1 MKLKFM
7 SLLVS
12 LFTAMLLVMT
22 EPVGIFALDNNL
34 VPDIDENQNKSLTV
48 YFYVQKL
55 GVDTAIEG
63 AEIGIYKIADLKT
76 ENGSANYSV
85 SETYA
90 SLAKIEKNRDVT
102 FEGISFS
109 ESVSLAKKFAGIA
122 ETLSPV
128 ATAVTDGNG
137 MCKFD
142 ALAQRMYLVRELSAS
157 GDAKKYQLF
166 EPYMISVP
174 LAVSVNGV
182 NEWQYDVLSEPKTKV
197 SSGSHDEVSK
207 QTSDDSRPESSEP
220 SGSADEVSKQTS
232 GESKAEVSKPLVSS
246 PESSS
251 NPPVFTGDSSAR
263 VIIALV
269 GVCFASLAVVLALN
283 NKKKGADENE

>member
-1 MKLKFM
+1 
-7 SLLVS
+7 
-12 LFTAMLLVMT
+12 
-22 EPVGIFALDNNL
+22 
-34 VPDIDENQNKSLTV
+34 
-48 YFYVQKL
+48 
-55 GVDTAIEG
+55 
-63 AEIGIYKIADLKT
+63 
-76 ENGSANYSV
+76 
-85 SETYA
+85 
-90 SLAKIEKNRDVT
+90 
-102 FEGISFS
+102 
-109 ESVSLAKKFAGIA
+109 
-122 ETLSPV
+122 
-128 ATAVTDGNG
+128 

-142 ALAQRMYLVRELSAS
+142 AHAQGMYLVRELSAS

>member
-1 MKLKFM
+1 M
-7 SLLVS
+7 
-12 LFTAMLLVMT
+12 A
-22 EPVGIFALDNNL
+22 
-34 VPDIDENQNKSLTV
+34 V
-48 YFYVQKL
+48 YE
-55 GVDTAIEG
+55 D
-63 AEIGIYKIADLKT
+63 D
-76 ENGSANYSV
+76 
-85 SETYA
+85 
-90 SLAKIEKNRDVT
+90 RDVT

-142 ALAQRMYLVRELSAS
+142 ALAQGMYLVRELSAS

-220 SGSADEVSKQTS
+220 SK
-232 GESKAEVSKPLVSS
+232 
-246 PESSS
+246 PESSV
-251 NPPVFTGDSSAR
+251 PPVFTGDSSAR

-269 GVCFASLAVVLALN
+269 GVCFASLAVVLALT

>member
-12 LFTAMLLVMT
+12 LFTAVLLVMT
-22 EPVGIFALDNNL
+22 EPVGIFALDSNL
-34 VPDIDENQNKSLTV
+34 VPDIDTSQTKSLTV
-48 YFYVQKL
+48 YFYVEKL
-55 GVDTAIEG
+55 GVPTPIDG
-63 AEIGIYKIADLKT
+63 AEIGIYKIADLKA
-76 ENGSANYSV
+76 ENGSANYTV
-85 SETYA
+85 SEAYS
-90 SLAKIEKNRDVT
+90 SLAKTDKNRDVT
-102 FEGISFS
+102 FEGISFG
-109 ESVSLAKKFAGIA
+109 ESVELAKKFADIA
-122 ETLSPV
+122 ETLSPI
-128 ATAVTDGNG
+128 ATGVTDSNG
-137 MCKFD
+137 VYQFND
-142 ALAQRMYLVRELSAS
+142 LEQGMYLVRELSAS
-157 GDAKKYQLF
+157 GEAKKYQLF
-166 EPYMISVP
+166 EPYMVSVP
-174 LAVSVNGV
+174 LAVSVNEV

>member
-63 AEIGIYKIADLKT
+63 AEIGIYKIADLKS
-76 ENGSANYSV
+76 ENGSANYTV
-85 SETYA
+85 SETYS
-90 SLAKIEKNRDVT
+90 SLA
-102 FEGISFS
+102 FS
-109 ESVSLAKKFAGIA
+109 ESVELAKKFADIA
-122 ETLSPV
+122 ETLSPI
-128 ATAVTDGNG
+128 ATGVTDSNG
-137 MCKFD
+137 VYQFND
-142 ALAQRMYLVRELSAS
+142 LEQGMYLVRELSAS
-157 GDAKKYQLF
+157 GEAKKYQLF
-166 EPYMISVP
+166 EPYMVSVP
-174 LAVSVNGV
+174 LAVSVNEV

-220 SGSADEVSKQTS
+220 SK
-232 GESKAEVSKPLVSS
+232 
-246 PESSS
+246 PESSKPES
-251 NPPVFTGDSSAR
+251 SKPESSTPQSSQPESSVPPVFTGDSSAR

-269 GVCFASLAVVLALN
+269 GVCFASLAVVLALT

>member
-63 AEIGIYKIADLKT
+63 AEIGIYKIADLES
-76 ENGSANYSV
+76 ENGSANYTV
-85 SETYA
+85 SETYF
-90 SLAKIEKNRDVT
+90 SLAKIENDKDTT

-109 ESVSLAKKFAGIA
+109 ESVELAKKFANIA

-128 ATAVTDGNG
+128 ATGVTDSNG
-137 MCKFD
+137 VYQFD
-142 ALAQRMYLVRELSAS
+142 NLEKGMYLVRELSAS

-166 EPYMISVP
+166 EPYMVSVP
-174 LAVSVNGV
+174 LAVSVSEV

-207 QTSDDSRPESSEP
+207 QTSDDSKPESSQP
-220 SGSADEVSKQTS
+220 SK
-232 GESKAEVSKPLVSS
+232 
-246 PESSS
+246 PESSQPS
-251 NPPVFTGDSSAR
+251 KPESSQPSKPESSQPESSVPPVFTGDGSAR
-263 VIIALV
+263 MIIALV
-269 GVCFASLAVVLALN
+269 GVCFASLAVVLALT

>member
-142 ALAQRMYLVRELSAS
+142 ALAQGMYLVRELSAS

-207 QTSDDSRPESSEP
+207 QTSDDSKPESSQP
-220 SGSADEVSKQTS
+220 SK
-232 GESKAEVSKPLVSS
+232 
-246 PESSS
+246 PESSQPS
-251 NPPVFTGDSSAR
+251 KPESSQPSKPESSQPESSVPPVFTGDGSAR
-263 VIIALV
+263 MIIALV
-269 GVCFASLAVVLALN
+269 GVCFASLAVVLALT

>member
-12 LFTAMLLVMT
+12 LFTAVLLVMT
-22 EPVGIFALDNNL
+22 EPVGVFALDNNL

-63 AEIGIYKIADLKT
+63 AEIGIYKIADLKS
-76 ENGSANYSV
+76 ENGSANYTV
-85 SETYA
+85 SETYS
-90 SLAKIEKNRDVT
+90 SLAKIKNDKDTT

-109 ESVSLAKKFAGIA
+109 ESVELAKKFADIA
-122 ETLSPV
+122 ETLSPI
-128 ATAVTDGNG
+128 ATGVTDSNG
-137 MCKFD
+137 VYQFND
-142 ALAQRMYLVRELSAS
+142 LEQGMYLVRELSAS
-157 GDAKKYQLF
+157 GEAKKYQLF
-166 EPYMISVP
+166 EPYMVSVP
-174 LAVSVNGV
+174 LAVSVNEV

-220 SGSADEVSKQTS
+220 SK
-232 GESKAEVSKPLVSS
+232 
-246 PESSS
+246 PESSKPES
-251 NPPVFTGDSSAR
+251 SKPESSTPQSSQPESSVPPVFTGDSSAR

-269 GVCFASLAVVLALN
+269 GVCFASLAVVLALT